1 MRKVVG
7 IHSVNEV
14 FKIRPDKIKTLIL
27 KRDYEFTPELK
38 EFHAQATGR
47 KIPVKVTSVNEIDK
61 VCDGNQGVMLEVA
74 GEPKFPW
81 EKLKGDAPALVLGL
95 DGLED
100 PQNLGNILRTAW
112 LLKTKG
118 ILLTESKSV
127 GLTASVCKIA
137 SGGAEHVGIETNN
150 QLFQPLKQLKDQ
162 GFWVYGFSEKAEK
175 SIWDTE
181 FHHKCV
187 IVAGSEMK
195 GMRPQTLKE
204 CDELI
209 KIPQIDA
216 HASLNVATSVSIGIA
231 EFCRQHTRI

>member
-7 IHSVNEV
+7 LHSVNEV
-14 FKIRPDKIKTLIL
+14 FKIRPDKIKSVTL
-27 KRDYEFTPELK
+27 KRDFESTPELK
-38 EFHAQATGR
+38 ALHAIATGK

-61 VCDGNQGVMLEVA
+61 VCEGNQGIMIEVA
-74 GEPKFPW
+74 GEPEFPW
-81 EKLKGDAPALVLGL
+81 EKLKGDKPALVLGL

-112 LLKTKG
+112 LLNTKG
-118 ILLTESKSV
+118 ILITESKSV
-127 GLTASVCKIA
+127 GLTPSVCKIA
-137 SGGAEHVGIETNN
+137 SGGAEHVATETYN
-150 QLFQPLKQLKDQ
+150 QLFQPLKQLKEQ

-175 SIWDTE
+175 SLWDTE

-209 KIPQIDA
+209 KIPQIDC
-216 HASLNVATSVSIGIA
+216 HASLNVATSISIGIA
-231 EFCRQHTRI
+231 EFCRQHARI